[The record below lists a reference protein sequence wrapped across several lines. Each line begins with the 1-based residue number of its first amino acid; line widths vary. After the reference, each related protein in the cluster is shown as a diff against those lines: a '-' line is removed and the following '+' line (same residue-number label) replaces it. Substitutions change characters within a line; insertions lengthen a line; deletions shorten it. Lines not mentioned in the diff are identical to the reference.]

1 LNLCQRN
8 FKIRP
13 SWSKA
18 ADEYKSVHRQTL
30 HDNLAAITVPSGA
43 LLCRRIDCRDADHT
57 DAINLYIRYI
67 TEACLLAAD
76 GAVPH
81 VSPPNNNAVHGWN
94 DYVAPY
100 REKSLFWL
108 HVWIENGIDH
118 AMAL

>member
-1 LNLCQRN
+1 M
-8 FKIRP
+8 
-13 SWSKA
+13 
-18 ADEYKSVHRQTL
+18 HRQTL

-67 TEACLLAAD
+67 AEAWLLAAD

-81 VSPPNNNAVHGWN
+81 VSPPSNNAVPSCY

-108 HVWIENGIDH
+108 HVWIENGRPRH
-118 AMAL
+118 TLQPTL